1 QRRVLLVVLRFADLA
16 RHGVALAELVP
27 AHVGQRYV
35 DVLLTRQV
43 PGRAEETVSLRED
56 VQDPG
61 PGRSALELL
70 DPILLIADLPILTGS
85 TAFLAGRSAPAI
97 ALAAVRGTLPGRTR
111 GALTVASVV
120 ARAPLVA
127 LAALVA
133 LATLVVLAEI
143 GTDLAVGPLAAFRR
157 GTVVVRGRAIVVAS
171 QSGRFPDPRRRGH
184 RCRGLVRAA
193 RRRT

>member
-1 QRRVLLVVLRFADLA
+1 
-16 RHGVALAELVP
+16 LVP

-35 DVLLTRQV
+35 DVRLTRQV

-56 VQDPG
+56 IQDPG

-70 DPILLIADLPILTGS
+70 DPILLIANLPILTGS

-120 ARAPLVA
+120 ARA
-127 LAALVA
+127 ALVA

-143 GTDLAVGPLAAFRR
+143 GTDLAFGTLA
-157 GTVVVRGRAIVVAS
+157 S
-171 QSGRFPDPRRRGH
+171 
-184 RCRGLVRAA
+184 
-193 RRRT
+193 